1 MLVLRTFSKAY
12 GLAGLRVGYAV
23 AQPEIAEALRKCA
36 VPCGVSGIA
45 EEAALLSLQAEDE
58 LFKRIDL
65 IVSERERLRQA
76 LIDQGWTVSPSE
88 TNFLWLPLPE
98 NADAVAA
105 ELTANG
111 LLTRAFTDWGIRITV
126 GTPEANDLLIKVAD
140 GISKGR

>member
-1 MLVLRTFSKAY
+1 MTKA
-12 GLAGLRVGYAV
+12 G
-23 AQPEIAEALRKCA
+23 P
-36 VPCGVSGIA
+36 VP
-45 EEAALLSLQAEDE
+45 
-58 LFKRIDL
+58 
-65 IVSERERLRQA
+65 
-76 LIDQGWTVSPSE
+76 PSE